1 MDDELEQL
9 IGEAVL
15 LEKNVARLYTLFK
28 EAFPEDADFWD
39 QLADEERNHAALIRT
54 VKDFFLTMGLIPSGL
69 FTVPLQDL
77 KLSNAKVGALVE
89 RYRKAPPSRQEA
101 FLAAIDIEETAGEI
115 HYQKY
120 MSGESN
126 ARIDDVFKELNE
138 ADKDHAARI
147 RSYMEDHRLGSQHQD
162 NI

>member
-9 IGEAVL
+9 IAEAVL

-39 QLADEERNHAALIRT
+39 RLADEEKNHAALIRT
-54 VKDFFLTMGLIPSGL
+54 VKDFFLTMGLVPSGL
-69 FTVPLQDL
+69 FTAPREEL
-77 KLSNAKVGALVE
+77 KRSNAKIGALIE
-89 RYRKAPPSRQEA
+89 RYRSTPPLRREA
-101 FLAAIDIEETAGEI
+101 FLAAVDIEETAGEI

-120 MSGESN
+120 MNGESI
-126 ARIDDVFKELNE
+126 ARIDDIFKELNE

-147 RSYMEDHRLGSQHQD
+147 RAYMEEHRLGS
-162 NI
+162 